1 MATDDRRTVLIIGIS
16 RGIGRGLTAEY
27 LRRGWSVI
35 GTVRSTAADD
45 ASLQAMAGVT
55 AGRLRVEQLDMTRP
69 LEIAA
74 LHKRLAGEHL
84 DVLFVSA
91 GASDGNV
98 PVAEIDEAAFNQ
110 VMSTNALAPLKVIE
124 ALQDLVAEQGT
135 IAVMSSNQGSIT
147 LNDQGG
153 FDVYRA
159 SKTALN
165 QLMASYAARHHDD
178 TRTLLLLTP
187 GWVQTDLG
195 GPSAPQT
202 VEQSASGLID
212 TIDANHTTGE
222 LRYVDYQ
229 NETVPW

>member
-35 GTVRSTAADD
+35 GTVRTPARD
-45 ASLQAMAGVT
+45 ASLQAMASGT

-74 LHKRLAGEHL
+74 LHERLAGEHL
-84 DVLFVSA
+84 NVLFVSA

-98 PVAEIDEAAFNQ
+98 PVTEIDETAFNQ

-124 ALQDLVAEQGT
+124 ALQDLVTEQGT

-159 SKTALN
+159 SKTWGAPN
-165 QLMASYAARHHDD
+165 FPDS
-178 TRTLLLLTP
+178 
-187 GWVQTDLG
+187 
-195 GPSAPQT
+195 PSARMT
-202 VEQSASGLID
+202 VRKAG
-212 TIDANHTTGE
+212 NF
-222 LRYVDYQ
+222 
-229 NETVPW
+229 VPN

>member
-35 GTVRSTAADD
+35 GTVRTP
-45 ASLQAMAGVT
+45 ASGVSLEAMAGGT
-55 AGRLRVEQLDMTRP
+55 AGCLRVEHLDMTRP
-69 LEIAA
+69 PEIAA
-74 LHKRLAGEHL
+74 LHERLAGEHL
-84 DVLFVSA
+84 DVLLVNA
-91 GASDGNV
+91 GTPDGNV

-124 ALQDLVAEQGT
+124 ALQDLVARQGT

-165 QLMASYAARHHDD
+165 QLMRSYAARHHDEP
-178 TRTLLLLTP
+178 RTLLLLTP

-202 VEQSASGLID
+202 VEQSAPGVID
-212 TIDANHTTGE
+212 TIDANQATGE